1 MVYGTIGGHYHS
13 GRSPKSL
20 PLPQLHA
27 SVASIR
33 ERRERER
40 RDDKQS
46 NILYY
51 SIKPHYS
58 YPFHT
63 CIYIFVS
70 TSYVFILLHKP
81 FISNHWSKKEAE
93 NNKSTQR
100 EREKR
105 EKTDTILVFCWVETT
120 HSALAI
126 TIIVHS

>member
-1 MVYGTIGGHYHS
+1 MELLVGITTVDDL
-13 GRSPKSL
+13 PKVFRFPNCMLLWL
-20 PLPQLHA
+20 P
-27 SVASIR
+27 S
-33 ERRERER
+33 ERGERER
-40 RDDKQS
+40 GARDDKQS